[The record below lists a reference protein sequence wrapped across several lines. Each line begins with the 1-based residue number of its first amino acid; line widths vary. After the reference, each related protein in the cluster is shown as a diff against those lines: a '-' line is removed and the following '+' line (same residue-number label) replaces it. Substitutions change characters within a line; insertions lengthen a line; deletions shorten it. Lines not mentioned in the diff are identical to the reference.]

1 MRDINERIKV
11 FISSKI
17 GVSHADEKYT
27 IARKAVKEI
36 LESTGFFTVYTFED
50 MGASI
55 MSAEKHYER
64 ALIDSDVCIFLI
76 DNKDGVPSGVQ
87 IELELADKYKKQ
99 TLYYFCNQ
107 WTNKKTQLQ
116 RSLEKAS
123 KPKHI
128 NIVSFAS
135 FVERCPKDFVESILS
150 TFINSGKSLNIEED
164 FINDQLTIEDQ
175 NEKFQQS
182 LSSKSGLL
190 ISKKS
195 LENCL
200 CRNYFDN
207 LLFDDELI
215 DSSDMP
221 KNFDFYCTKFLTTMF
236 ENNPIDNVNMILF
249 LENLKSLV
257 PEYYFQIIPNCKM
270 KLATSGKKFSH

>member
-1 MRDINERIKV
+1 M
-11 FISSKI
+11 
-17 GVSHADEKYT
+17 
-27 IARKAVKEI
+27 
-36 LESTGFFTVYTFED
+36 
-50 MGASI
+50 
-55 MSAEKHYER
+55 
-64 ALIDSDVCIFLI
+64 
-76 DNKDGVPSGVQ
+76 
-87 IELELADKYKKQ
+87 
-99 TLYYFCNQ
+99 
-107 WTNKKTQLQ
+107 
-116 RSLEKAS
+116 
-123 KPKHI
+123 
-128 NIVSFAS
+128 
-135 FVERCPKDFVESILS
+135 ESILS
-150 TFINSGKSLNIEED
+150 TFINLGKSLNIEED

-221 KNFDFYCTKFLTTMF
+221 KNFDFYCAKFLTTIF

>member
-17 GVSHADEKYT
+17 GVSHTDEKYT

-107 WTNKKTQLQ
+107 
-116 RSLEKAS
+116 
-123 KPKHI
+123 
-128 NIVSFAS
+128 
-135 FVERCPKDFVESILS
+135 
-150 TFINSGKSLNIEED
+150 
-164 FINDQLTIEDQ
+164 
-175 NEKFQQS
+175 
-182 LSSKSGLL
+182 
-190 ISKKS
+190 
-195 LENCL
+195 
-200 CRNYFDN
+200 
-207 LLFDDELI
+207 
-215 DSSDMP
+215 
-221 KNFDFYCTKFLTTMF
+221 
-236 ENNPIDNVNMILF
+236 
-249 LENLKSLV
+249 
-257 PEYYFQIIPNCKM
+257 
-270 KLATSGKKFSH
+270 